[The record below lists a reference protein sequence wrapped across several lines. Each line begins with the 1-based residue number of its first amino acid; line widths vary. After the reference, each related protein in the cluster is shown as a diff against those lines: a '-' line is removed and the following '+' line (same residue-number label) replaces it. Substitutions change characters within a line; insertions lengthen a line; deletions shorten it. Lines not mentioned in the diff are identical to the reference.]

1 MNQKI
6 GNYPMNIIWTREA
19 LQETKLI
26 YEYYKLRVSV
36 KVAKNIKNNIF
47 SSVKNL
53 QKQPGKGQVEE
64 LLLHKDGEYRYL
76 VTSNYKVIYKV
87 TEKEIF
93 IMKVFD
99 CRRNP
104 EKMRT

>member
-1 MNQKI
+1 
-6 GNYPMNIIWTREA
+6 MNIIWTREA
-19 LQETKLI
+19 LEETKLI
-26 YEYYKLRVSV
+26 YEYYKLEVSL
-36 KVAKNIKNNIF
+36 KVAKSIKSKIF

-53 QKQPGKGQVEE
+53 HKQPRKGQTEE
-64 LLLHKDGEYRYL
+64 LLSHKKGEYRYL
-76 VTSNYKVIYKV
+76 VASNYKVIYKV
-87 TEKEIF
+87 AEKEIF